1 MSERID
7 ISVVIPV
14 YNAAL
19 LLDRC
24 LDSVFNQT
32 TQYRVE
38 VVVVDDGSTD
48 NTVDVIKKRPE
59 QDRIVLYQQ
68 ENAGPAVARNKG
80 VELAHGEFCAYL
92 DADDY
97 WMDGYIEE
105 TVSFMK
111 EHKDCVAV
119 TVAQKYMSCGVEIR
133 KHPDF
138 MNLGGDISKI
148 SEYNYIADGVP
159 FVLNDFY
166 DFWVRWR
173 HVGTCSS
180 TMRRDVLLKS
190 GGQRSDLRICEDME
204 FWPYLASFGKWGFVP
219 KILYVSDGG
228 EIVRQQGWK
237 KYTMRFKNV
246 PMYDQWFKRL
256 ESKLTD
262 EQKNILKPVLNDV
275 ICGESRAM
283 ISGGDFHKAYE
294 NLKYFYWGFDEPY
307 YVKIWRMGRL
317 PFYCFSILWRG
328 YQYLKINK
336 GVLMQKIR
344 IK

>member
-14 YNAAL
+14 YNASL

-68 ENAGPAVARNKG
+68 QNAGPAVARNKG

-97 WMDGYIEE
+97 WLDGFIEN
-105 TVSFMK
+105 TVSFM
-111 EHKDCVAV
+111 EDHQECVAV
-119 TVAQKYMSCGVEIR
+119 TVGQRFMDNGLAK
-133 KHPDF
+133 KNHPAF
-138 MNLGGDISKI
+138 M
-148 SEYNYIADGVP
+148 YNYDLSVLTFGSDIVEHRP
-159 FVLNDFY
+159 FVLDDFY
-166 DFWVRWR
+166 QFWSEWNHIVT
-173 HVGTCSS
+173 GST
-180 TMRRDVLLKS
+180 TMRRNVLINGCS
-190 GGQRSDLRICEDME
+190 QRDGLRICEDLE
-204 FWPYLASFGKWGFVP
+204 FWPYLASFGRWGFIP
-219 KILYVSDGG
+219 SILYVCDGG
-228 EIVRQQGWK
+228 PLVSLQGWQ
-237 KYTMRFKNV
+237 KYVKRFKNV
-246 PMYDQWFKRL
+246 PMYDKWFERL
-256 ESKLTD
+256 EQRLSP
-262 EQKNILKPVLNDV
+262 EQIQTIKPILNDV

-283 ISGGDFHKAYE
+283 ICGGDYKKAYE
-294 NLKYFYWGFDEPY
+294 NLKFFYWGEHEPY
-307 YVKIWRMGRL
+307 YVKIWKCGFL
-317 PFYCFSILWRG
+317 PFYCFAVTWRF

-336 GVLMQKIR
+336 GVLLHKLHF
-344 IK
+344 K